1 MTQLTF
7 ADAAVNEDQ
16 FGPVQNEMDLVTRNW
31 LRENPQIFPMYER
44 FAEEIV
50 RRGRRF
56 SISLLTERIR
66 WEAHMTWDL
75 DDDGFKISNN
85 HRAYLARYLIA
96 RHPDYAQF
104 IICKTVKT
112 DLD

>member
-7 ADAAVNEDQ
+7 ADTMDADG
-16 FGPVQNEMDLVTRNW
+16 FGPVQNEMDGLARNW
-31 LRENPQIFPMYER
+31 LQENPQIFPLYER
-44 FAEEIV
+44 YAEEIV

-66 WEAHMTWDL
+66 WEMHLNWEPDE
-75 DDDGFKISNN
+75 DGFKISNN

-96 RHPDYAQF
+96 RHPDYAKF
-104 IICKTVKT
+104 IICKTVKP
-112 DLD
+112 